1 MDKNQQIVRLMIQE
15 LEKMQNGTETSVT
28 DLLNSL
34 IDESNDMTL
43 DDFFAIDELFRK
55 KALESGFI
63 LDSMK
68 HDFSPMFSL
77 DRSFIV
83 RKIK

>member
-1 MDKNQQIVRLMIQE
+1 MKEITLEADIKNIPVVTEFVDGILEEHDCSMKAQIQ
-15 LEKMQNGTETSVT
+15 
-28 DLLNSL
+28 
-34 IDESNDMTL
+34 IDV
-43 DDFFAIDELFRK
+43 AIDELFRK
-55 KALESGFI
+55 KALENGFI